1 MSMQMNH
8 CQAIKQKLPH
18 SATENPRKV
27 QSNFFLCEYA
37 NEHAK
42 GYANETPKKNSYL
55 SSIASVPPVW
65 TTDST
70 VYLQLI
76 KIHGLINI

>member
-42 GYANETPKKNSYL
+42 GYANETPKKKL
-55 SSIASVPPVW
+55 LPE
-65 TTDST
+65 
-70 VYLQLI
+70 
-76 KIHGLINI
+76 

>member
-37 NEHAK
+37 NEDAK
-42 GYANETPKKNSYL
+42 GYANETPKKT
-55 SSIASVPPVW
+55 P
-65 TTDST
+65 T
-70 VYLQLI
+70 
-76 KIHGLINI
+76 

>member
-1 MSMQMNH
+1 MQMSMQMNH

-37 NEHAK
+37 NEDAK
-42 GYANETPKKNSYL
+42 GYANETPKKTPTWV
-55 SSIASVPPVW
+55 ASRPFLP
-65 TTDST
+65 SGP
-70 VYLQLI
+70 LI
-76 KIHGLINI
+76 PLFTCN